1 VRYCYPGDGPLTLPG
16 TAVRVYVLGPPYSEE
31 LIEDEDPKGAE
42 GFPDDRPHGFSLG
55 AAALSADGGE
65 PPFAHRFGVPLQ
77 EASSGGSPFFTEHYG
92 HGDEGESRR
101 DGSEVADDAPFRRI
115 DIDWLLAA
123 TEQALAMA
131 QGTNNTSLV
140 LAFELPNTK
149 KVLLFVGDAQRGNWV
164 SWAELKWMVEGAQV
178 TTRDLFGRTV
188 LYKVG
193 HHGSHNA
200 TLAGKESD
208 PWPNLS
214 WMATGSASGEFTAM
228 ITAVNKWAL
237 EKAEWVHPLPA
248 IKAALQ
254 EKASG
259 RVFQTDTDTLAKP
272 GDVTAAAWKTFTD
285 RATFDDLYFDY
296 FVFDR

>member
-1 VRYCYPGDGPLTLPG
+1 
-16 TAVRVYVLGPPYSEE
+16 
-31 LIEDEDPKGAE
+31 
-42 GFPDDRPHGFSLG
+42 
-55 AAALSADGGE
+55 
-65 PPFAHRFGVPLQ
+65 
-77 EASSGGSPFFTEHYG
+77 
-92 HGDEGESRR
+92 
-101 DGSEVADDAPFRRI
+101 
-115 DIDWLLAA
+115 
-123 TEQALAMA
+123 
-131 QGTNNTSLV
+131 
-140 LAFELPNTK
+140 
-149 KVLLFVGDAQRGNWV
+149 
-164 SWAELKWMVEGAQV
+164 MVEGAQV